1 MVKRSVRARSHLGG
15 KKRILA
21 ITVEKDLGSALINLV
36 TIGEKETTVNELIE
50 VIVTE
55 IGTGE
60 IEATIVIAVI

>member
-21 ITVEKDLGSALINLV
+21 ITVEKDLGSALIDLV

-50 VIVTE
+50 VIVSE